1 MVGLSY
7 AMSGFDLARGCRFST
22 YAVYR
27 IRREMLAAIAASD
40 VIRVPA
46 DARRQL
52 ADVRASEGRR
62 RGRGEPSNAS
72 LLAADAGVS
81 AARVE
86 QLRGR
91 AEVVASL
98 DEPVGEDIATLADI
112 IPDVSAQSPD
122 EAVLDRVLQ
131 RNRGAALRKLDR
143 RTRAV
148 IVMRYGLAGDAQS
161 EHARIGARLGISP
174 ERSRQLEQH
183 GLRRACGFSSRDR
196 SVSANQPPQAR
207 AMSVPTVPGQ
217 SLAATPTRNLAAWV
231 SGLKLDDVPSDVIER
246 AKHLLLDGIACGL
259 VGVRMSWS
267 DRATDAIC
275 AAEGDGPGALIGTG
289 RWTSSELEPHPQ
301 PGRQTT
307 GRDDGRLPAERRPD
321 RGDA

>member
-1 MVGLSY
+1 MDALVTTRGAGPDDVLGPSMAAAMRHPGLSVERERGIVARAQAGDVAAGGTLAMAYTRLVVRVAHGFAGRGVTLADLVQEGMVGLTD
-7 AMSGFDLARGCRFST
+7 AISGFDLARGCRFST

-40 VIRVPA
+40 VIRVPT

-52 ADVRASEGRR
+52 AAVRASEGRR
-62 RGRGEPSNAS
+62 RGRGEPSFAS

-81 AARVE
+81 AVRVE

-98 DEPVGEDIATLADI
+98 DEPVGEDVATLADV

-131 RNRGAALRKLDR
+131 RNLWAALRKLDR

-148 IVMRYGLAGDAQS
+148 IVMRYGLAGDAQW
-161 EHARIGARLGISP
+161 EHARICERLGISP

-183 GLRRACGFSSRDR
+183 GLRRLRIL
-196 SVSANQPPQAR
+196 
-207 AMSVPTVPGQ
+207 
-217 SLAATPTRNLAAWV
+217 LAGPV
-231 SGLKLDDVPSDVIER
+231 SGSQSTTASESHER
-246 AKHLLLDGIACGL
+246 TQHPRPESGRDTDPRSRR
-259 VGVRMSWS
+259 VGVR
-267 DRATDAIC
+267 
-275 AAEGDGPGALIGTG
+275 AEA
-289 RWTSSELEPHPQ
+289 R
-301 PGRQTT
+301 
-307 GRDDGRLPAERRPD
+307 
-321 RGDA
+321 

>member
-1 MVGLSY
+1 MGALVTMQRAGPDDVLGPSLAAAMRHPGLSVERERGIVVRAQAGDVAAGGTLAMAYTRLVVRVAHGFAGRGVTLADLVQEGMVGLTD
-7 AMSGFDLARGCRFST
+7 AISGFDLARGCRFST

-52 ADVRASEGRR
+52 AAVRASEGR
-62 RGRGEPSNAS
+62 RGRGEPSNGS

-91 AEVVASL
+91 AEVIASL
-98 DEPVGEDIATLADI
+98 DEPVGEDVATLADV

-122 EAVLDRVLQ
+122 EAVLDRGLQ
-131 RNRGAALRKLDR
+131 RDLWATLRKLDR

-148 IVMRYGLAGDAQS
+148 IVMRYGLAGDAQW

-183 GLRRACGFSSRDR
+183 GLRRLRILLAGPV
-196 SVSANQPPQAR
+196 SVSQSTTGSESRERTRRPSPEPGGDANPR
-207 AMSVPTVPGQ
+207 S
-217 SLAATPTRNLAAWV
+217 R
-231 SGLKLDDVPSDVIER
+231 R
-246 AKHLLLDGIACGL
+246 
-259 VGVRMSWS
+259 VGVR
-267 DRATDAIC
+267 
-275 AAEGDGPGALIGTG
+275 AEP
-289 RWTSSELEPHPQ
+289 R
-301 PGRQTT
+301 
-307 GRDDGRLPAERRPD
+307 
-321 RGDA
+321 